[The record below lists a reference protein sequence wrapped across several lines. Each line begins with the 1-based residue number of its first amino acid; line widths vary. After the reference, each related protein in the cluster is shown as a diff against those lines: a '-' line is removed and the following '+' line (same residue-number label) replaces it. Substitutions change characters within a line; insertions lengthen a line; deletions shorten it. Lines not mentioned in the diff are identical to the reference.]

1 MTRASAKKS
10 AKSAAKAP
18 MKPRKPLKPDAD
30 GVVRLSGGNPQVA
43 KGHGEAVVQAFIKAM
58 PGWTRGVGADIDRVI
73 SRVVPKAAKAVKWN
87 SPMYGFGDGTWFL
100 SFHVYARYVKVS
112 FFRGAE
118 MTPPPPVA
126 SAIDW
131 IACSRVQRF
140 ACKPVSTTKRTA
152 RVSSST
158 SRPKSEYGSA

>member
-10 AKSAAKAP
+10 AKSAGKAP

-43 KGHGEAVVQAFIKAM
+43 KGYGEEVVQAFIKAM

-100 SFHVYARYVKVS
+100 AFHVYARYVKVS

-126 SAIDW
+126 SKVKHVRYLHIGEGEFDEKQFVAW
-131 IACSRVQRF
+131 VKQAS
-140 ACKPVSTTKRTA
+140 KLPGEKM
-152 RVSSST
+152 
-158 SRPKSEYGSA
+158 